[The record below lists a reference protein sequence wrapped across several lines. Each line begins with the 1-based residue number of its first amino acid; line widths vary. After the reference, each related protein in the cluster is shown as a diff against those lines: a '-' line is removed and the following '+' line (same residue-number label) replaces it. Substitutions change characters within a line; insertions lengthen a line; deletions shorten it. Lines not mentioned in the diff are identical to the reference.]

1 MRYYTNHFDLGS
13 PTTLK
18 FLKKGNFTVVGGVG
32 QNVFIKYG
40 FDYVASYKDI
50 RKTLRAG
57 SVFEYGVNKFGVS
70 GATVVGS
77 QSFSDSTPTT
87 NTITDVDGTHYQVAF
102 KSVYDSENGYDL
114 PQAVRLDGDGF
125 YYVPDTEEDD
135 GDGFDLANAT
145 IYLKSA
151 DALTEY
157 SNGLALEEVRSNLGG
172 SGSIIQLGFEADI
185 NQNPLSIQ
193 KIDVYVK
200 AGKTI

>member
-1 MRYYTNHFDLGS
+1 M
-13 PTTLK
+13 
-18 FLKKGNFTVVGGVG
+18 
-32 QNVFIKYG
+32 
-40 FDYVASYKDI
+40 
-50 RKTLRAG
+50 
-57 SVFEYGVNKFGVS
+57 FEYGVNKFGVS

-102 KSVYDSENGYDL
+102 KSVYDSESGYDL

-125 YYVPDTEEDD
+125 YYVPDTINEDTNAD
-135 GDGFDLANAT
+135 GRFNEDTFDLANAT